1 MIQYNGWT
9 GRVIKINLSSRSYEE
24 INPGFEIYKKFIGG
38 RGLAGHYLRPHSHL
52 PWDSPEMPLLFFTG
66 PLTDTAS
73 PSSGIMAVMSIS
85 PLTGTVAHAYAGGN
99 FGTELK
105 RAGWDGIII
114 TGRSENFC
122 GIMINNN
129 SIEFTEAEHL
139 RGRTIPAIFN
149 TLPADGGGAA
159 AGPAA
164 ENGVLFSSIGFT
176 GDYSPGRG
184 GLGLVMHAKGLKFIH
199 VKGSGSTPV
208 YNIGDLDSARGDILR
223 LVSASPALAGEL
235 GFSEFGTGALYD
247 LILSRRMIPS
257 DNFRKT
263 VFPAA
268 GKLNAWH
275 YKKKYN
281 PVKTGCSG
289 CHILCRQISEDS
301 RAVPEFEAMS
311 HFTALIG
318 NTDIDVVME
327 ANRICNE
334 TGMDPVSAASS
345 IACYME
351 IKNINIR
358 EIDLPRFLTD
368 TVYSKG
374 EGNLLKLGS
383 KKIAESLEKPEA
395 SISVKG
401 LELPA
406 YDPRG
411 AYGISLAY
419 ATSTHGGCHHQAY
432 PVSHEILRKPAA
444 TDRFS
449 FSGKARIIKLGE
461 DLNAVIDSLTVCRFI
476 FIAATIEEYT
486 KVFNA
491 VTGSGLT
498 GQELLIAG
506 ERAFYNER
514 MMNWIRG
521 FSSDDDNLP
530 ARFFNEPG
538 SSGEGIKVPPVPE
551 NEFLDARAG
560 YYRIRGLDPEGCP
573 LKEKCIE
580 LGLEWTD

>member
-9 GRVIKINLSSRSYEE
+9 GRVIKINLSRRSYEE
-24 INPGFEIYKKFIGG
+24 ISPGFEIYKKFIGG

-199 VKGSGSTPV
+199 VKGSSSTPV

-289 CHILCRQISEDS
+289 CHILCRKISEDG

-358 EIDLPRFLTD
+358 EIDLPRLLAD
-368 TVYSKG
+368 TAYSKS

-383 KKIAESLEKPEA
+383 KKIAERFGKPEA

-461 DLNAVIDSLTVCRFI
+461 DLNAVIDSLTICRFI

>member
-1 MIQYNGWT
+1 
-9 GRVIKINLSSRSYEE
+9 
-24 INPGFEIYKKFIGG
+24 
-38 RGLAGHYLRPHSHL
+38 
-52 PWDSPEMPLLFFTG
+52 
-66 PLTDTAS
+66 
-73 PSSGIMAVMSIS
+73 
-85 PLTGTVAHAYAGGN
+85 
-99 FGTELK
+99 
-105 RAGWDGIII
+105 
-114 TGRSENFC
+114 
-122 GIMINNN
+122 
-129 SIEFTEAEHL
+129 
-139 RGRTIPAIFN
+139 
-149 TLPADGGGAA
+149 
-159 AGPAA
+159 
-164 ENGVLFSSIGFT
+164 
-176 GDYSPGRG
+176 
-184 GLGLVMHAKGLKFIH
+184 
-199 VKGSGSTPV
+199 
-208 YNIGDLDSARGDILR
+208 
-223 LVSASPALAGEL
+223 
-235 GFSEFGTGALYD
+235 
-247 LILSRRMIPS
+247 MIPS

-289 CHILCRQISEDS
+289 CHILCRKISEDG

-334 TGMDPVSAASS
+334 TGMDPLSAASS

-461 DLNAVIDSLTVCRFI
+461 DLNALSILSLYAGLSCLLQQMKK
-476 FIAATIEEYT
+476 YT
-486 KVFNA
+486 NVFNA
-491 VTGSGLT
+491 VTGSGYGT
-498 GQELLIAG
+498 GSCSCG
-506 ERAFYNER
+506 ERAFY
-514 MMNWIRG
+514 M
-521 FSSDDDNLP
+521 
-530 ARFFNEPG
+530 
-538 SSGEGIKVPPVPE
+538 SG
-551 NEFLDARAG
+551 
-560 YYRIRGLDPEGCP
+560 
-573 LKEKCIE
+573 
-580 LGLEWTD
+580 